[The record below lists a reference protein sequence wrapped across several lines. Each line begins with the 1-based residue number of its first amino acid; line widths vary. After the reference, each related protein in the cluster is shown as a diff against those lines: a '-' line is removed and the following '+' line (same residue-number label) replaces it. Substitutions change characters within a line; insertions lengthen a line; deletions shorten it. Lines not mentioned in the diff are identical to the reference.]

1 MASNAA
7 GSSDPSD
14 RFILMTTTSGE
25 CALRSG
31 ARKLAC
37 CAIACVYVYIYHI
50 YVWPRAHV
58 ITIRDRI
65 NFVLLYYCDLI
76 IAISK

>member
-31 ARKLAC
+31 ARKLAR
-37 CAIACVYVYIYHI
+37 CAIACVYVYIYAYICMATCSHDHNMRP
-50 YVWPRAHV
+50 Y
-58 ITIRDRI
+58 
-65 NFVLLYYCDLI
+65 
-76 IAISK
+76 